1 MLPSMALILLACI
14 IWVHRAVDKELQ
26 EK

>member
-1 MLPSMALILLACI
+1 LPSMALILLACI